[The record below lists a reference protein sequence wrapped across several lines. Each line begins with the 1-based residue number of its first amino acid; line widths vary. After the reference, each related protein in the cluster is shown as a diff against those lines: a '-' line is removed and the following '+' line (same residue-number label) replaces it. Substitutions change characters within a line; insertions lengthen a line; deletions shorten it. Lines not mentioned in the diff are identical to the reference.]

1 MKREKKLT
9 KRDRKELNGGPRI
22 SGAPVQQG
30 QHIHCIS
37 CGRHLDPSEFS
48 RAVTAKMLRCL
59 HGSTFPSCVACEPRS
74 VALIADHD
82 RTGRAVQTVGA
93 WH

>member
-9 KRDRKELNGGPRI
+9 KRERKELTGGPRT
-22 SGAPVQQG
+22 SGAPAKQG

-37 CGRHLDPSEFS
+37 CGRHLDEAEFS
-48 RAVTAKMLRCL
+48 GHATARMLRCE

-74 VALIADHD
+74 TALIAEHD
-82 RTGRAVQTVGA
+82 RTGQSVQTAGA